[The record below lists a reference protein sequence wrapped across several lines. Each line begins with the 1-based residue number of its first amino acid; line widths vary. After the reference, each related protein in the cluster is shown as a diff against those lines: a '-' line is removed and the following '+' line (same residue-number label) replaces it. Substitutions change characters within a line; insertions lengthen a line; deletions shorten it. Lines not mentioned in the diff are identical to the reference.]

1 VPLLWYTIPIAAPSS
16 RSAGS
21 GADLAVA
28 VWQRLPLLV
37 TNHLGPRIRR
47 DLTQ

>member
-1 VPLLWYTIPIAAPSS
+1 MIPIAAPSS

-47 DLTQ
+47 YLTQ